1 MKKGVYLVTIT
12 DGNKCEIKETITLS
26 EPAQLLIELDATN
39 TKNVS
44 CPGLSDGKLV
54 FKLKNDKDINP
65 LGPTPYQ
72 WSTDGGISTASIS
85 KDKLPA
91 GTYSITVTDSKG
103 CKDETK
109 HTFTTPDPIIAFFN
123 PVSPPL
129 CYGSTTTLSVKSV
142 TGGNGTKFS
151 DYVFSVNNSGISF
164 PVNQNIQIFAG
175 RTIILVN
182 LDHWFLFN
190 RRLFL

>member
-1 MKKGVYLVTIT
+1 MGDGSIDVSPTGGRGTFTYVWNTGANSASVNGMKKGVYLVTIT

-109 HTFTTPDPIIAFFN
+109 NTSEIPR
-123 PVSPPL
+123 PPPRIR
-129 CYGSTTTLSVKSV
+129 K
-142 TGGNGTKFS
+142 
-151 DYVFSVNNSGISF
+151 
-164 PVNQNIQIFAG
+164 
-175 RTIILVN
+175 
-182 LDHWFLFN
+182 
-190 RRLFL
+190 